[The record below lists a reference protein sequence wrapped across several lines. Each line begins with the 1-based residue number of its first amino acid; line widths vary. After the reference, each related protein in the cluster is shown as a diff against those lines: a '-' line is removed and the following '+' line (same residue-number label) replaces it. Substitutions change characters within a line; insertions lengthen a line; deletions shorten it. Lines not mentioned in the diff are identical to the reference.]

1 MFSDAQVLGLSSRS
15 WLQYAYQGRQQLSS
29 LSYEAIDYASGFSSE
44 QCPEGIV
51 AIAGNS
57 LRYLVNA
64 MHVMHVLSSALRSCV
79 SVFVSVHN

>member
-1 MFSDAQVLGLSSRS
+1 MYGYTHNIFCDAQVLGLSSRS

-57 LRYLVNA
+57 LRYES
-64 MHVMHVLSSALRSCV
+64 MHQLSSGLRCCV
-79 SVFVSVHN
+79 SIVQY